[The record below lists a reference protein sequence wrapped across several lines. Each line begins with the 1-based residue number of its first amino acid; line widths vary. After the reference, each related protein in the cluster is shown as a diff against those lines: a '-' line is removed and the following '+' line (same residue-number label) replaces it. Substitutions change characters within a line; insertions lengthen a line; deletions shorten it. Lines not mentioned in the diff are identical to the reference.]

1 MAEDRNSYRSIT
13 KSIGIFGGTKVF
25 QIIVGIIKNKIV
37 AVLLGPAGMGIQ
49 GLMHST
55 TNLVSA
61 FSGLGLH
68 TSAVR
73 DVAKATASGDSNRI
87 NTTVSILR
95 KLVLFTG
102 IIGTLMVFFFAPLLS
117 QWSFGNDEY
126 TSAFRIISVCL
137 LFDQAVVGQTVL
149 MQGTFHYRYMAMA
162 SLWGSVAS
170 LIVCIPIYYLWGFK
184 GIVPVIIANS
194 LINLL
199 LSTCYANKVPYQK
212 QKLTLK
218 QVLTGGKVMITLG
231 LAVALAGVV
240 NTGQTYLVRNYISS
254 IGSLEAV
261 GLYTA
266 GSAFVTQ
273 YINVIFQAMGSDYSP
288 RLAAASDDNNMFIE
302 VMNKQAVLLVTL
314 VAPLA
319 IIFIVFVKQLI
330 IILYSS
336 KFLPIIGMIEWMMA
350 GMLFRA
356 LSWSISYS
364 FTARGESKI
373 FFINELI
380 SVALSLLFTVLG
392 YKYLGFTG
400 IGIGFCLEYVFFTLQ
415 CYIIA
420 HKLFGFHFS
429 ADVRK
434 KCFPMIALFLT
445 CVFVLFFIKL
455 PWLKFVI
462 GILFTILISIISYRW
477 LDEMIGIKSV
487 LSGLKGRLR
496 KNKY

>member
-25 QIIVGIIKNKIV
+25 QILVGIIKNKIV

-49 GLMHST
+49 GLLTST
-55 TNLVSA
+55 TSLVSA
-61 FSGLGLH
+61 LSGLGLH

-73 DVAKATASGDSNRI
+73 DVAKASASGSSNRI

-102 IIGTLMVFFFAPLLS
+102 VFGTLIVFFCAPLLS

-126 TSAFRIISVCL
+126 ISAFRIISICM

-170 LIVCIPIYYLWGFK
+170 LIVCVPIYYLWGFK

-199 LSTCYANKVPYQK
+199 LSTYYANKVPYQK

-218 QVLTGGKVMITLG
+218 QIWAGGKVMITLG

-240 NTGQTYLVRNYISS
+240 NTGQTYLVRNYLSS
-254 IGSLEAV
+254 IGSLETV
-261 GLYTA
+261 GLYAA
-266 GSAFVTQ
+266 GSALVTQ

-288 RLAAASDDNNMFIE
+288 RLSAASEDNNLFVE
-302 VMNKQAVLLVTL
+302 VMNRQAVLLITL

-319 IIFIVFVKQLI
+319 MIFIVFVKQLI

-356 LSWSISYS
+356 LSWAISYS

-380 SVALSLLFTVLG
+380 SVTLSLSFTILG

-400 IGIGFCLEYVFFTLQ
+400 IGVGFCLEYLFYIFQ

-420 HKLFGFHFS
+420 HKLFGYHFS
-429 ADVRK
+429 NDVRR
-434 KCFPMIALFLT
+434 KCFPMIALFLI
-445 CVFVLFFIKL
+445 CFMILKIIAL
-455 PWLKFVI
+455 PWLKFVV
-462 GILFTILISIISYRW
+462 GILFTILIASISYHW
-477 LDEMIGIKSV
+477 LDEMIDMKSAF
-487 LSGLKGRLR
+487 SSIAGKM
-496 KNKY
+496 KNKK